1 MRLLFLARLLYFVGL
16 SVDLG
21 QAYLT
26 QSPDLLNDD
35 ASRIALLE
43 SRLESLESTIAEL
56 QSTQARLLAAL
67 SPEANIQLNSLTSPT
82 VPMNAQKASAK
93 RDDIRGGNSNR
104 EERLSV
110 CVAIPCVPRHLS
122 SLRDVLLDIR
132 LQTVLPQE
140 VVVSLS
146 ETEPGEYMYVLMEEF
161 SKHRV
166 HTYTS
171 SVSSRETQLLY
182 LMNPLYF

>member
-1 MRLLFLARLLYFVGL
+1 MRLLFLATLLYFVGL

-21 QAYLT
+21 QANVT
-26 QSPDLLNDD
+26 QSTELLNDD
-35 ASRIALLE
+35 ATRIALLE

-67 SPEANIQLNSLTSPT
+67 SSEAKVQLESLTSPII
-82 VPMNAQKASAK
+82 PSEAQEASAK
-93 RDDIRGGNSNR
+93 RDDISGGNCNG

-110 CVAIPCVPRHLS
+110 CVAIPCIPRHLS

-146 ETEPGEYMYVLMEEF
+146 ETEPSECMY
-161 SKHRV
+161 
-166 HTYTS
+166 
-171 SVSSRETQLLY
+171 
-182 LMNPLYF
+182 

>member
-1 MRLLFLARLLYFVGL
+1 MTLLFFVGL
-16 SVDLG
+16 SVDSSL
-21 QAYLT
+21 AYLT

-35 ASRIALLE
+35 SNRIALLE

-67 SPEANIQLNSLTSPT
+67 CSEAEVPLNSLTSST
-82 VPMNAQKASAK
+82 VSSKAQYAQAK
-93 RDDIRGGNSNR
+93 WDDIRGGNSNS

-110 CVAIPCVPRHLS
+110 CVAIPCIPRHLS

-146 ETEPGEYMYVLMEEF
+146 ETEAGEYVSLRTTVVSIP
-161 SKHRV
+161 SKRC
-166 HTYTS
+166 
-171 SVSSRETQLLY
+171 
-182 LMNPLYF
+182 

>member
-1 MRLLFLARLLYFVGL
+1 MLGL
-16 SVDLG
+16 SVDSS

-26 QSPDLLNDD
+26 HQSPDPLNDD
-35 ASRIALLE
+35 ATRIALLE
-43 SRLESLESTIAEL
+43 NRLESLESTIAEL
-56 QSTQARLLAAL
+56 QSTQARLLAAW
-67 SPEANIQLNSLTSPT
+67 SSEYKVQLNSITSST
-82 VPMNAQKASAK
+82 VPITAQKASAK
-93 RDDIRGGNSNR
+93 RDDIRGGNSNG

-146 ETEPGEYMYVLMEEF
+146 ETDPSEYL
-161 SKHRV
+161 
-166 HTYTS
+166 
-171 SVSSRETQLLY
+171 
-182 LMNPLYF
+182 